1 MDFESAEFINNLRHK
16 DHVALEQVV
25 RKHTR
30 HLYKACLGLGFKDI
44 EAEDIVQSVWITF
57 FDVVDKFEA
66 RSQIRTFLFGILYNK
81 ASEHRRST
89 QRMKPTDS
97 IEDVLDAHFDQ
108 NGHWLLSHS
117 PLDPHR
123 FLESAQTMAI
133 ISKCIEFL
141 PLNQKMAFILKEVED
156 EVTEQICEIL
166 KVTSTNLGV
175 LLFRAR
181 NQLRECIE
189 SKAS

>member
-1 MDFESAEFINNLRHK
+1 MILESQKFIENLRNK
-16 DHVALEQVV
+16 EPQALEHVV
-25 RKHTR
+25 RKYTR
-30 HLYKACLGLGFKDI
+30 HLYKACLGLGFKDF
-44 EAEDIVQSVWITF
+44 EAEDIVQSVWTTF
-57 FDVVDKFEA
+57 FDVVEKFEA

-89 QRMKPTDS
+89 QRAEPTDS
-97 IEDVLDAHFDQ
+97 IEDVLDSHFDQ

-117 PLDPHR
+117 PQSPDR
-123 FLESAQTMAI
+123 FLESSQTMAI
-133 ISKCIEFL
+133 ISKCIDFL

-166 KVTSTNLGV
+166 KVTSSNLGV

-189 SKAS
+189 SKAR